1 MSKDIEVIDIV
12 DQPDGSAIM
21 NMDVEPEQ
29 IQAFA
34 HTGLRYLIEQML
46 VHDDVSELSPNTF
59 TEATRNS
66 MVLTDEELNA
76 LFHFGVISALKRGI
90 GHEQNQEEKENGR

>member
-59 TEATRNS
+59 AEATRNS

-90 GHEQNQEEKENGR
+90 EHEQNQEEKENGR

>member
-1 MSKDIEVIDIV
+1 MSKDIEVLDIV

-59 TEATRNS
+59 TEAIRNS

-76 LFHFGVISALKRGI
+76 LFHFGVISALKRGMR
-90 GHEQNQEEKENGR
+90 GEQNQEEKEDRG